1 MARLDPKHYLKYS
14 QIQMGVA
21 AELIAQMDLQGKERL
36 LDVGSGDGKITAFL
50 RELVADVE
58 GVDLC
63 ENMVHFASQL
73 FPHIRFT
80 RQNAEEMIFDKPFD
94 VITCL
99 SALHWVRRPVK
110 AFKKMANALKPGG
123 RAYIL
128 TYPVES
134 MYWGPMYKAAQDPLF
149 APYLPSL
156 ATAYPAA
163 HYCEAAQ
170 QAGLEV
176 ISSALQDHFATHDTL
191 ENIKSYIH
199 AWLPNLIDL
208 PDDELKS
215 RFIDL
220 AISYHRAQ
228 AVDLGDHKIHLPYKT
243 LVLILKKPG
252 HS

>member
-1 MARLDPKHYLKYS
+1 
-14 QIQMGVA
+14 MGVA
-21 AELIAQMDLQGKERL
+21 AELIAQIDWQGTERL

-80 RQNAEEMIFDKPFD
+80 RQSAEEMTFDKPFD

-99 SALHWVRRPVK
+99 SALHWVRQRVR
-110 AFKKMANALKPGG
+110 AFEKMACALKPGG

-128 TYPVES
+128 TYPAES
-134 MYWGPMYKAAQDPLF
+134 MYWRPMYKTAQDPLF
-149 APYLPSL
+149 APYVASL
-156 ATAYPAA
+156 ASTSPAQ

-176 ISSALQDHFATHDTL
+176 ISSMLQDHFATHDTL
-191 ENIKSYIH
+191 ENLKSYIQ

-208 PDDELKS
+208 PEELKS

-220 AISYHRAQ
+220 ATSHLAAQ
-228 AVDLGDHKIHLPYKT
+228 AVDQGDHKIHLPYTT
-243 LVLILKKPG
+243 LVMTLQKPVN
-252 HS
+252 